1 IEFKPLPRSRDAT
14 NNRNAVLRC
23 GVFGPGATDYKISWI
38 VDAKNVTSNSRRFQR
53 GNNLHFEPIDKDF
66 DSGEFQCVATLKNNS
81 RVEMI
86 SVPSAKF
93 NIKWVEA
100 ESVDLR
106 SPRLK
111 TDVLPGVRVVLRCSI
126 NGNPKPSNISWL
138 VNGAV
143 LNTAPTGVEIRNR
156 RLIIASAV
164 LKANDGVYTCCALSH
179 PLGKRCTPQER
190 GFSLQVIDRRIPVLT
205 RGPQSQIVKKNS
217 DVSFSCEW
225 EADPLPVVTW
235 YYDDVNSRPLT
246 NKSSSE
252 QCRKR
257 CIFPNGTMLLRNVRE
272 NQVGTYYCKAGDAD
286 DLVASATLSL
296 AAIKQFRQRTIDMY
310 FTEGE
315 NFEFTC
321 QPPDALPPATIE
333 WYHRD
338 RRVGSP
344 GHIFR
349 TMNILVIDDPR
360 KSDEGTYTC
369 VAVNKAGSVN
379 MTLVLTLAVEPS
391 IDLLTNKHV
400 NEGLN
405 LSWICPGHG
414 VPEPDITWYKDGKPV
429 VDKNR
434 FICCFC
440 QAVRGSELR
449 IDNLEISDGGSYSCS
464 ASNRAGSTQSAR
476 SNRAQL
482 IVNGKHPVP
491 VAIAPGYSTLILES
505 PNLGDSG
512 TYVCSATDTS
522 SGNSLTQS
530 MKVRVVQPPHV
541 IHPPMNRTLYEGER
555 VIFDCGVEPSLA
567 NLSHMEW
574 RFHGLVLTSSDPPT
588 RGNPFRVFPNG
599 TLAIRRARFDDE
611 GFYACE
617 YRTCDFRVLHIAE
630 LTVVKEGNGGDK
642 ANATQMI
649 QTIALSVS
657 GGVAY
662 ILVTVALIIYCRSVL
677 RSSIL
682 LVKGKNGGIVEEEM
696 KMLNGSCSAC
706 NGDGR
711 MRSNHD
717 DELMT
722 SVNLDLSQLSHDVA
736 SLQYPA
742 ENVEPLRVIGKG
754 RFGEIF
760 LSKAPGIFPELEE
773 DILVMVKSFDTCD
786 TSKELKLRAE
796 FNREINTLHRAH
808 HDHVVKLLAIS
819 SREIPERADLLITE
833 YLEWGILKLCLQ
845 ASKDG
850 KIPKFTKNHKMNMC
864 CQLSSGLDHLH
875 KLDLLHGDV
884 ATRNCVVS
892 SHLLIKISM
901 LGLSKEGFENEY
913 VQWNDKPLPLRWLPP
928 EALLGGSLTPKSD
941 VFMFGVTCW
950 EIFTLGEFPHS
961 DMSNDALVKAMQSN
975 QVPSLPALES
985 TKRIT
990 SLINKC
996 CHSSPSNRPEMKQI
1010 SRKLESITSGEVK

>member
-379 MTLVLTLAVEPS
+379 MTLVLTLA
-391 IDLLTNKHV
+391 
-400 NEGLN
+400 
-405 LSWICPGHG
+405 
-414 VPEPDITWYKDGKPV
+414 
-429 VDKNR
+429 
-434 FICCFC
+434 
-440 QAVRGSELR
+440 A
-449 IDNLEISDGGSYSCS
+449 
-464 ASNRAGSTQSAR
+464 
-476 SNRAQL
+476 
-482 IVNGKHPVP
+482 VP